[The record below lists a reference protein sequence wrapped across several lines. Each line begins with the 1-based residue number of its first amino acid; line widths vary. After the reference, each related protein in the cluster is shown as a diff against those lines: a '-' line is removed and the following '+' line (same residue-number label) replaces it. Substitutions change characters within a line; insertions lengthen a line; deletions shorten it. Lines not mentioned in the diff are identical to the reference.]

1 LNPKFAYRTG
11 GKRGANFG
19 FAALVSVV
27 VGLTAAAV
35 LAGCAVGPDFERPT
49 APDAT
54 RYTRETLAT
63 GTASAPV
70 AGGEAQKFVTNMRIP
85 DQWWTLFHSRDLNG
99 LIERSIKANPS
110 LEQTIAALRVAEEN
124 TRAQEGKFFPLVQ
137 GNFSANRQLVPP
149 SLSSP
154 LANNATLFNLYTAQV
169 LVTYTFDVWGLNRRL
184 VESLQAQ
191 ADAQH
196 FLVEA
201 AYLTLT
207 SNVVTAAIQEAS
219 LREQIRITL
228 DLINLNTTALTTLRD
243 REKQGESSHVDVA
256 AQEAALAQINAT
268 LPPLRK
274 ALAQQRN
281 LLAALAGRYPSE
293 EPPEKFTLAKLRLPR
308 DLPVSVPSRLI
319 EQRPDVRSSQ
329 ELLHSAAAQ
338 VGVTIANML
347 PNFTINANGGYTG
360 PQLANLLSPNSAFW
374 SVTNSVTQT
383 LFDGGTLLHQKRAA
397 EDAYD
402 QAAAAYRGT
411 IIGALQ
417 NVADSLRA
425 IQQDALLLNAAVAAE
440 RATKASLDLITQQ
453 YQEGQINILLQ
464 LNAQQGWLQARLN
477 VVQAQA
483 ARLSDTVALF
493 QALGGGWWNRPPDS
507 PTAPVYIGADKQ
519 PIGTFATEPP
529 WRQPPWA
536 IPPTQPPQVTAPP
549 AAAPPLQ

>member
-1 LNPKFAYRTG
+1 MSSR
-11 GKRGANFG
+11 
-19 FAALVSVV
+19 LVPVV
-27 VGLTAAAV
+27 VGVTAAAL

-49 APDAT
+49 PPDAT
-54 RYTRETLAT
+54 RYTRERLGA

-70 AGGEAQKFVTNMRIP
+70 AGGEGQKFVTNMRIP
-85 DQWWTLFHSRDLNG
+85 DQWWTLFHSRELNG

-110 LEQTIAALRVAEEN
+110 LEQAIGALRVAEEN

-154 LANNATLFNLYTAQV
+154 LANNATIFNLYTAQV
-169 LVTYTFDVWGLNRRL
+169 LVSYTFDVWGLNRRL

-191 ADAQH
+191 ADSQH

-207 SNVVTAAIQEAS
+207 SNLANAAIQEAS

-228 DLINLNTTALTTLRD
+228 DLVRINRTSLKTFREREQAGEGSNVEVTA
-243 REKQGESSHVDVA
+243 QA
-256 AQEAALAQINAT
+256 AALAQMEAT

-281 LLAALAGRYPSE
+281 LIAALAGRYPSE
-293 EPPEKFTLAKLRLPR
+293 EPPETFTFAKLRLPR
-308 DLPVSVPSRLI
+308 DLPVSVPSRLVQ
-319 EQRPDVRSSQ
+319 QRPDVRSSE

-360 PQLANLLSPNSAFW
+360 PQLANLISPDSAFW

-402 QAAAAYRGT
+402 QAAASYRGT
-411 IIGALQ
+411 VIGALQ
-417 NVADSLRA
+417 NVADALRA
-425 IQQDALLLNAAVAAE
+425 VQQDALLLKAAVEAE
-440 RATKASLDLITQQ
+440 RATKANYDLTTTLLTN
-453 YQEGQINILLQ
+453 GQINILLQ
-464 LNAQQGWLQARLN
+464 LSSQQSWLQARLN
-477 VVQAQA
+477 VAQAQA

-519 PIGTFATEPP
+519 PIGTFATDPP

-536 IPPTQPPQVTAPP
+536 IPPTQPPEVTAPP
-549 AAAPPLQ
+549 AAPPPH

>member
-1 LNPKFAYRTG
+1 MSRCVVP
-11 GKRGANFG
+11 
-19 FAALVSVV
+19 VV
-27 VGLTAAAV
+27 VGVTAAAL
-35 LAGCAVGPDFERPT
+35 LAGCAVGPDFERP
-49 APDAT
+49 APPDAK
-54 RYTRETLAT
+54 RYTREPLST
-63 GTASAPV
+63 GTVSAPI

-85 DQWWTLFHSRDLNG
+85 DQWWTLFHSHELNA
-99 LIERSIKANPS
+99 LIERSIKSNPG
-110 LEQTIAALRVAEEN
+110 LEQAISALRVAEEN

-137 GNFSANRQLVPP
+137 GNFNANRQLVPP

-154 LANNATLFNLYTAQV
+154 LANNATTFNLYTAQV

-191 ADAQH
+191 ADSQH

-219 LREQIRITL
+219 LREQIRITQE
-228 DLINLNTTALTTLRD
+228 LINVNTKALDTLRE
-243 REKQGESSHVDVA
+243 RERKGQSSHVDVA
-256 AQEAALAQINAT
+256 VQEAALAQIAAT

-293 EPPEKFTLAKLRLPR
+293 EPPERFTLARLHLPR
-308 DLPVSVPSRLI
+308 NLPVSLPSKLI

-329 ELLHSAAAQ
+329 ELLHAAAAQ
-338 VGVTIANML
+338 VGVSIANML

-360 PQLANLLSPNSAFW
+360 PQLANLISPDSPFW

-402 QAAAAYRGT
+402 QAAASYRGT
-411 IIGALQ
+411 VITALQ
-417 NVADSLRA
+417 NVADVLRA
-425 IQQDALLLNAAVAAE
+425 IQQDAAALKAAVAFE
-440 RATKASLDLITQQ
+440 RASKTSLDLVTQQ
-453 YQEGQINILLQ
+453 YQEGLINILLQ
-464 LNAQQGWLQARLN
+464 LAAQQTYLQSRLG

-483 ARLSDTVALF
+483 ARLADTVALF
-493 QALGGGWWNRPPDS
+493 QAVGGGWWNRPTDS
-507 PTAPVYIGADKQ
+507 PSAPIYIGADRQ
-519 PIGTFATEPP
+519 PIGTFATDPP

-536 IPPTQPPQVTAPP
+536 IPPTQPPQLTAPP
-549 AAAPPLQ
+549 AATPGQ

>member
-1 LNPKFAYRTG
+1 MSSVP
-11 GKRGANFG
+11 
-19 FAALVSVV
+19 VV
-27 VGLTAAAV
+27 VAVTAAAL
-35 LAGCAVGPDFERPT
+35 LAGCAVGPDFERP
-49 APDAT
+49 APPDAT
-54 RYTRETLAT
+54 RYTRESLGP

-70 AGGEAQKFVTNMRIP
+70 AGGDAQKFVTNMRIP
-85 DQWWTLFHSRDLNG
+85 DQWWTLFHSRELNE

-110 LEQTIAALRVAEEN
+110 LEQAIAALRVAEEN

-191 ADAQH
+191 ADSQH

-201 AYLTLT
+201 AYLTMT
-207 SNVVTAAIQEAS
+207 SNLVNAAIQEAL

-228 DLINLNTTALTTLRD
+228 DLININTTSLKTF
-243 REKQGESSHVDVA
+243 REREEQGYGPHGDVA
-256 AQEAALAQINAT
+256 AQEAALAQIAAT

-281 LLAALAGRYPSE
+281 LIAALAGRYPSE
-293 EPPEKFTLAKLRLPR
+293 EPSERFTLSRLRLPR
-308 DLPVSVPSRLI
+308 DLPVSVPSKLI
-319 EQRPDVRSSQ
+319 EQRPDVRSSE

-360 PQLANLLSPNSAFW
+360 PQLANLLSPDSAFW

-402 QAAAAYRGT
+402 QAAASYRGT
-411 IIGALQ
+411 IITALQ
-417 NVADSLRA
+417 NVADTLRA
-425 IQQDALLLNAAVAAE
+425 IQQDALALKAAVEAE
-440 RATKASLDLITQQ
+440 RATKVNYELTNKLFEDGA
-453 YQEGQINILLQ
+453 INILLK
-464 LNAQQGWLQARLN
+464 LSVQQSWLQARLN
-477 VVQAQA
+477 VAQAQA

-507 PTAPVYIGADKQ
+507 PTAPIYIGADKQ
-519 PIGTFATEPP
+519 PMGTFATEPP

-536 IPPTQPPQVTAPP
+536 IPPTQPPEVTAPP
-549 AAAPPLQ
+549 AEPPPR